1 MSPSQFVRVEA
12 AALTRLADHLEG
24 EGRAAF
30 DRALDLC
37 AGLESGKRIAL
48 TGVGKSGIIARKI
61 AATLNST
68 GTPAVFLHPTEAL
81 HGDLGMLAAGDLVI
95 ALSYSGETEE
105 LLRVLPAFARMGLP
119 VIAVTGCLSSTLA
132 GAAAVALD
140 VSVSAEACSLNL
152 APTASTTVMLA
163 LGDALALDLSR
174 RANFQPQN
182 FADLHPGGL
191 LGRKLTRVSEL
202 MHSGDAMPQVARS
215 TPMPQVIY
223 EMSRKK
229 LGMTTVVSHS
239 ESGPTLLGIISDG
252 DLRHAPLV
260 QTLHSHPPRS
270 AHRRRSRQPQAAA
283 ARRLHPPARRRHLQL
298 PLPRQSLHQQD
309 RRHHPP
315 GDGYHRPGVPAAD
328 HPPARNLGRIRPLDR
343 HGRQHVPPQR
353 PQGRRSLPRHD
364 ARGGHH
370 LIARNELRSY
380 KQLPQIWY
388 QIQTKFRDEPRPK
401 SGLLRVRQFI
411 MKDAYSIDIDDA
423 GLDVSYNKHDR
434 VYRRIFTRCGLEY
447 VAVEADSGAMGGSQS
462 QEFMVYTEAG
472 EDLIASSPSGYAANL
487 EKATSQLSPVVDLEP
502 TGDGLPELVPPPAKP
517 PSPTS
522 PSSSASP
529 PRRTSS
535 ASPSWA
541 AAPHRSIGPRLREP
555 LRPVVAFLRGDH
567 QVNETKLSAV
577 AGVDRTAPHAA
588 RRTRTP
594 HRRPRRLPRSHRHR
608 RGHDARLAQ
617 RPQLRQSPRQ
627 AQGRPRAKR
636 RPKA

>member
-252 DLRHAPLV
+252 DLRRLLERVGPHALERTAGAIMNCEPQTIPPTASASDALV
-260 QTLHSHPPRS
+260 QMEEKKITSLVVVQNGIVEGVVHLHDLWQLSPRS
-270 AHRRRSRQPQAAA
+270 A
-283 ARRLHPPARRRHLQL
+283 PA
-298 PLPRQSLHQQD
+298 S
-309 RRHHPP
+309 
-315 GDGYHRPGVPAAD
+315 
-328 HPPARNLGRIRPLDR
+328 
-343 HGRQHVPPQR
+343 
-353 PQGRRSLPRHD
+353 
-364 ARGGHH
+364 
-370 LIARNELRSY
+370 
-380 KQLPQIWY
+380 
-388 QIQTKFRDEPRPK
+388 
-401 SGLLRVRQFI
+401 
-411 MKDAYSIDIDDA
+411 
-423 GLDVSYNKHDR
+423 
-434 VYRRIFTRCGLEY
+434 
-447 VAVEADSGAMGGSQS
+447 
-462 QEFMVYTEAG
+462 
-472 EDLIASSPSGYAANL
+472 
-487 EKATSQLSPVVDLEP
+487 
-502 TGDGLPELVPPPAKP
+502 
-517 PSPTS
+517 
-522 PSSSASP
+522 
-529 PRRTSS
+529 
-535 ASPSWA
+535 
-541 AAPHRSIGPRLREP
+541 
-555 LRPVVAFLRGDH
+555 
-567 QVNETKLSAV
+567 
-577 AGVDRTAPHAA
+577 
-588 RRTRTP
+588 
-594 HRRPRRLPRSHRHR
+594 
-608 RGHDARLAQ
+608 
-617 RPQLRQSPRQ
+617 
-627 AQGRPRAKR
+627 
-636 RPKA
+636 